1 MMYQKKKFNFG
12 YIPEEKIRV
21 LELPYDGREL
31 SMIIL
36 LPDDTEE
43 DSTGLQKV
51 THLSQCSCSVFLSLA
66 IQNESLGEP
75 MFSGHQI
82 YLVYF

>member
-12 YIPEEKIRV
+12 YNPEAKIRI
-21 LELPYDGREL
+21 LELPYDGRDL

-36 LPDDTEE
+36 LPDDIED

-51 THLSQCSCSVFLSLA
+51 THLS
-66 IQNESLGEP
+66 
-75 MFSGHQI
+75 
-82 YLVYF
+82 

>member
-1 MMYQKKKFNFG
+1 MYQKNKFRFG
-12 YIPEEKIRV
+12 YIPEARTRL

-36 LPDDTEE
+36 LPDDIED

-51 THLSQCSCSVFLSLA
+51 THLS
-66 IQNESLGEP
+66 
-75 MFSGHQI
+75 
-82 YLVYF
+82 

>member
-1 MMYQKKKFNFG
+1 MYQENRFRFG
-12 YIPEEKIRV
+12 YIPEVRIRI

-36 LPDDTEE
+36 LPDDIED

-51 THLSQCSCSVFLSLA
+51 THLS
-66 IQNESLGEP
+66 
-75 MFSGHQI
+75 
-82 YLVYF
+82 

>member
-1 MMYQKKKFNFG
+1 MYQKNKFRFG
-12 YIPEEKIRV
+12 YIPEVRIRL

-36 LPDDTEE
+36 LPDDIED

-51 THLSQCSCSVFLSLA
+51 THLS
-66 IQNESLGEP
+66 
-75 MFSGHQI
+75 
-82 YLVYF
+82 

>member
-1 MMYQKKKFNFG
+1 MMYQKNKFNFG

-21 LELPYDGREL
+21 LELPYNGREL

-51 THLSQCSCSVFLSLA
+51 SHLS
-66 IQNESLGEP
+66 
-75 MFSGHQI
+75 
-82 YLVYF
+82 